1 MYIQRKI
8 KPVSGNNICTATFIV
23 ALFTVAKIWKQLYS
37 LIHLI
42 SVLSDGLMN
51 RETVVYIHN
60 GIYLA
65 ILKKEILLSVTTWMN
80 LEGIMLN
87 FEIMQ
92 TERQIQYQLHL
103 YVEYKT
109 VELTEAESSMVIT
122 RNWGKVGNEAILI
135 KDCKIS
141 DIQVE

>member
-1 MYIQRKI
+1 MSIQRKI

-65 ILKKEILLSVTTWMN
+65 ILKKEILLSVTTWMK
-80 LEGIMLN
+80 LEGIMLI

-92 TERQIQYQLHL
+92 TQKDKYSINFIYMWIIIQLNLQKQR
-103 YVEYKT
+103 V
-109 VELTEAESSMVIT
+109 A
-122 RNWGKVGNEAILI
+122 W
-135 KDCKIS
+135 
-141 DIQVE
+141 